1 MQDLINKLTEKVGL
15 DADQAK
21 GAVDTVMEF
30 VKSKLPDG
38 LADKVDDMFGGAEG
52 EKVEFGGIMD
62 SLMGMFGGAKDKAG
76 EAMEGAGDMFD
87 TAKDKAGDMLD
98 DAKDKAGDMLE
109 DAGEKMEDLG
119 DAAADMA
126 KDAIDKFKGMF
137 GGDKK

>member
-30 VKSKLPDG
+30 VKGKLPEG

-62 SLMGMFGGAKDKAG
+62 SLAGLFGGAKDKAG
-76 EAMEGAGDMFD
+76 DAMEGAGDMLD
-87 TAKDKAGDMLD
+87 NVKDKAGDVM
-98 DAKDKAGDMLE
+98 E
-109 DAGEKMEDLG
+109 DAGEKLEDLG

-126 KDAIDKFKGMF
+126 KDALGKIKGMF
-137 GGDKK
+137 GGDK